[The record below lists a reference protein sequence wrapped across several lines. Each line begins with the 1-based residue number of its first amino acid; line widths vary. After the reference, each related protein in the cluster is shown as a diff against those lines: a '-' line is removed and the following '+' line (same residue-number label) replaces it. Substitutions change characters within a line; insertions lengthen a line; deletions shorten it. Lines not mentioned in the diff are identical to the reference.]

1 MRWTARISEPEL
13 STHQRL
19 IARVFVEVDGSELA
33 RRRGKGQ
40 FLVLVQVNDEKG
52 GVWQN
57 HQEMDLER
65 VEEGIKANDAL
76 FSQIFFV
83 LPGEYRISIAIFDNA
98 TKEHSI
104 VTRKLHV
111 APLKNDPLPG
121 AWSDLPAIEFLPPP
135 TDPDRWYLPT
145 IEGKLRLAV
154 ETHEPVH
161 VSLLVNLT
169 PSERSSGSTRVQNRN
184 FEVLLPAAKL
194 LSQAD
199 WGNAAYSVSLL
210 DLARRRVIYGQDDA
224 PNLPRNARGMDWS
237 RLDSALTDV
246 NPGMID
252 VKSLENRQHSADF
265 FIDQIRRSIEE
276 PSGRRRSQVVIV
288 LSSMVQFEPGQEL
301 RPIPLTDSTDVKL
314 FYVRFESRSQFVPG
328 PAAIG
333 RRGRPGNGRWPSS
346 APYPGIDQL
355 EPLLKPLEPRLF
367 QIGTQDEFRKAL
379 ATILARIAQL

>member
-1 MRWTARISEPEL
+1 MHWTARLSEPEL

-19 IARVFVEVDGSELA
+19 IERVFVEVDGSELA
-33 RRRGKGQ
+33 RRRGEGQ

-57 HQEMDLER
+57 HQEMDLEH

-83 LPGEYRISIAIFDNA
+83 LPGEYRISIAIFAAA
-98 TKEHSI
+98 TGEHSI

-111 APLKNDPLPG
+111 APLKNDPLPH
-121 AWSDLPAIEFLPPP
+121 AWSDLPAVEFLPP
-135 TDPDRWYLPT
+135 TAPDRWYLPS

-161 VSLLVNLT
+161 VSVLVNLT
-169 PSERSSGSTRVQNRN
+169 PSERSSGSARVQNRN

-194 LSQAD
+194 LSQTD

-210 DLARRRVIYGQDDA
+210 DLGRRRVIYRQDDA
-224 PNLPRNARGMDWS
+224 PNQPRNTRGLDWF
-237 RLDSALTDV
+237 RLGSALTDV

-252 VKSLENRQHSADF
+252 VKSLENRQYNADF
-265 FIDQIRRSIEE
+265 FVDQIRRSIDK
-276 PSGRRRSQVVIV
+276 PSGPRRSQVVIV
-288 LSSMVQFEPGQEL
+288 LSGMVQFEPGQEL
-301 RPIPLTDSTDVKL
+301 RPITPPDSTDVKL
-314 FYVRFESRSQFVPG
+314 FYVRFEPRPQFVLRPG
-328 PAAIG
+328 GID
-333 RRGRPGNGRWPSS
+333 RRGRPGNGRWAPTM
-346 APYPGIDQL
+346 PYPGIDQL

-367 QIGTQDEFRKAL
+367 EIGTQDEFRKTL
-379 ATILARIAQL
+379 ATILAGIAQL